1 MKLTRELLH
10 EYQERGV
17 NFILNTPKCALFLDL
32 GLGKTLTS
40 LTAIVDLHD
49 QLEVNKVLVIAPLR
63 VANTVWHKEIL
74 NWEHTKHLTY
84 SIVTGSEKRRIE
96 SLFKPADIYIIN
108 RENIK
113 WLVDYYGKSWPF
125 DMVVIDESSSFKS
138 VSAQRFKALRKVLP
152 YIDRLVQL
160 TGTPASNGLLDLYA
174 QMYLLDTG
182 ARLGRTM
189 TAYKARFFESD
200 YMGYK
205 YTPREQSKEI
215 IYSLLDDIVMTMRAE
230 DYLQLPPRIDIN
242 QIVELPEKLMKEYR
256 TLEKEFIADILDTE
270 IAVFNAAALA
280 GKLLQFCNGA
290 IYTDDSGAYI
300 SLHDAKLDAL
310 AEIIEENQGENIL
323 VAYNFKSDLERLKAR
338 FKNAVVLDKQGD
350 AVDKWNNGEI
360 ELLLAHP
367 ASAGH
372 GLNIQK
378 GGSIIVWF
386 GLNWSLELYQQFNG
400 RLHRQGQTKPV
411 RIIHLVA
418 GGCMD
423 EKVLQAIESKAETQ
437 DELLNYLKTVI

>member
-17 NFILNTPKCALFLDL
+17 DFILNTPKCALFIDL
-32 GLGKTLTS
+32 GMGKTLTS

-49 QLEVNKVLVIAPLR
+49 QLEVNKVLVVAPLR

-74 NWEHTKHLTY
+74 NWEHTKHLGY
-84 SIVTGSEKRRIE
+84 SIVTGNEKKRIE

-174 QMYLLDTG
+174 QIYLLDTG

-290 IYTDDSGAYI
+290 IYTDESGAYI

-338 FKNAVVLDKQGD
+338 FKNAVVLDKQGE

>member
-17 NFILNTPKCALFLDL
+17 DFILNTPKCALFIDL
-32 GLGKTLTS
+32 GMGKTLTS

-49 QLEVNKVLVIAPLR
+49 QLEVNKVLVVAPLR

-84 SIVTGSEKRRIE
+84 SIVTGSEKKRIE

-290 IYTDDSGAYI
+290 LYTDESGAYM

-338 FKNAVVLDKQGD
+338 FKNAVVLDKQGE